1 MAQERRTISIMKVK
15 VLPVKGFEDIQFA
28 IDKISHG
35 DPLII
40 SCADIDEKAT
50 QRFLD
55 IMSGA
60 IYALEGSVN
69 TLNQRDF
76 LYIPHDVEI
85 TRDQM

>member
-1 MAQERRTISIMKVK
+1 MAERKIVNIMKVK
-15 VLPVKGFEDIQFA
+15 VLPVCGFEDIQFA
-28 IDKISHG
+28 IDKISTG
-35 DPLII
+35 EPLIL

-60 IYALEGSVN
+60 IYALDGSVQ

-85 TRDQM
+85 SKNNF

>member
-1 MAQERRTISIMKVK
+1 MASERRVINIMRVK
-15 VLPVKGFEDIQFA
+15 VLPVKSFEDIQFA
-28 IDKISHG
+28 IDKIAQG
-35 DPLII
+35 EPLIV
-40 SCADIDEKAT
+40 SCAAVDEKGT

-85 TRDQM
+85 TKEQI

>member
-1 MAQERRTISIMKVK
+1 MSREKRMVSIMKVK

-28 IDKISHG
+28 IDKIAG
-35 DPLII
+35 GEPLIL

-60 IYALEGSVN
+60 IYAVQGSVN

-76 LYIPHDVEI
+76 LYIPADVEI
-85 TRDQM
+85 TRD